1 MESIQ
6 QEQIK
11 YQCLKDVT
19 HRKEI
24 VLAQIKANNKEVGYM
39 WKSLFAKQP
48 KKKKSKGTVVSTIM
62 KTGVGVFDALVLA
75 WKIYRK
81 FKK

>member
-6 QEQIK
+6 ENQIK

-19 HRKEI
+19 HRKEM
-24 VLAQIKANNKEVGYM
+24 VLAQIKANNKEVGYL

-48 KKKKSKGTVVSTIM
+48 KSKKSKGSVISNVL
-62 KTGVGVFDALVLA
+62 KTGVGVFDAVVLA
-75 WKIYRK
+75 WKVYRK